1 MVSKVC
7 SQSERADQVGVWVV
21 DIGVFCCG
29 FVLFCLVFLLIL
41 FGLFLVCV
49 FLFVFPF
56 RIQKNFDKLNKL
68 LGNGRRQFNRN
79 KCKVLPRGSR

>member
-29 FVLFCLVFLLIL
+29 FVWFGFLLIL
-41 FGLFLVCV
+41 FGLFLVCG
-49 FLFVFPF
+49 FLFVCFSF
-56 RIQKNFDKLNKL
+56 
-68 LGNGRRQFNRN
+68 
-79 KCKVLPRGSR
+79 